1 MKIECPNTSW
11 NDERSDVSIIVLT
24 ALVRK
29 FARDFRGVSHKL
41 ERVGQVV
48 SIVSHNSVLSSNV
61 EP

>member
-1 MKIECPNTSW
+1 MEIECLNTSW
-11 NDERSDVSIIVLT
+11 NDESDESITGLT

-41 ERVGQVV
+41 ERVGQVA
-48 SIVSHNSVLSSNV
+48 SIVSHNSVLSSIV